1 MVIDLKKID
10 VGQDVVIVHENK
22 PVTTKISAINV
33 LKRWQNN
40 QKVEV
45 IEIFVEGVE
54 RKVEPEEL
62 FENVEAYAKS
72 FLPETKPAGR

>member
-1 MVIDLKKID
+1 MIDTKKID

-22 PVTTKISAINV
+22 PVSTKISAINN

-45 IEIFVEGVE
+45 SEIFVEGVE
-54 RKVEPEEL
+54 RKVAPEEL
-62 FENVEAYAKS
+62 FSSVEEYAKS
-72 FLPETKPAGR
+72 LLPENKPAK

>member
-1 MVIDLKKID
+1 MIDTKKID

-22 PVTTKISAINV
+22 PVSTKISAINN

-45 IEIFVEGVE
+45 SEIFVEGVE
-54 RKVEPEEL
+54 RKVAPEEL
-62 FENVEAYAKS
+62 FSSVEEYAKS
-72 FLPETKPAGR
+72 FLPENKSAGK